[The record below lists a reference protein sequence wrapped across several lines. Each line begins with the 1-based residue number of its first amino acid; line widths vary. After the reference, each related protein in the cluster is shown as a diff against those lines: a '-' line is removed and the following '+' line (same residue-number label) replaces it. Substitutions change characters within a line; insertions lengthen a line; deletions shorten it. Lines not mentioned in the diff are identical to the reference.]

1 MNVLGTK
8 LEPQRTIIS
17 SLNSKLETNIFFMLN
32 NLNIRHNNCDDN
44 DKGKYKQFVASMR
57 KEILEEYYDELY
69 QMMLL
74 AFLLIDNV
82 DRMNKI
88 DELKNKIGGQ
98 Q

>member
-1 MNVLGTK
+1 
-8 LEPQRTIIS
+8 
-17 SLNSKLETNIFFMLN
+17 
-32 NLNIRHNNCDDN
+32 
-44 DKGKYKQFVASMR
+44 MR